1 MIKNVLYFTLKDL
14 SFSRYLYFYL
24 DFLVMWK
31 TSLIRKI
38 MLISIPV
45 LIEYNIE
52 TFFLKNRTQNVV
64 KKLFYDTFLK
74 NQNWAYLCINCHP
87 LGRLY
92 SSARMRIVGRKNLT
106 IFKVCHYSRFY
117 VMISSSFWKI
127 KTKNLNS
134 DPRILIFFLLE
145 TTSPAAHWLSKH

>member
-45 LIEYNIE
+45 LIEHNIE
-52 TFFLKNRTQNVV
+52 TFFLKNRTQTVV

-74 NQNWAYLCINCHP
+74 NQNWAYLWINCRP

-92 SSARMRIVGRKNLT
+92 SSARIRIVGRKNLI
-106 IFKVCHYSRFY
+106 IFKGCKSLDSQSRGPVFKTAGWLQGRL
-117 VMISSSFWKI
+117 SLSSF
-127 KTKNLNS
+127 
-134 DPRILIFFLLE
+134 RGR
-145 TTSPAAHWLSKH
+145 